1 LTIWKKENVKNLN
14 LYGKV
19 VKTQNF
25 GYMEKNTF
33 YMDKKT
39 LQKNVYGKKY
49 MSFFSIYMD
58 KKTTYMEID
67 VIPIITPKKFYFLP
81 LN

>member
-49 MSFFSIYMD
+49 MSLFSIYMD
-58 KKTTYMEID
+58 KKTSYMEKNRE
-67 VIPIITPKKFYFLP
+67 PFCG
-81 LN
+81 LNYIS